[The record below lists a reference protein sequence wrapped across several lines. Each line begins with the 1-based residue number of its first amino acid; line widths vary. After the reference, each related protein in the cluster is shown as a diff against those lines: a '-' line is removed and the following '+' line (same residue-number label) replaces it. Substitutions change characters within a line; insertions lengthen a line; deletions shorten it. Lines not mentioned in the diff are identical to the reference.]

1 MSAYEKVRKDSDW
14 GYPLT
19 CYIVGGSLLGYL
31 FFSTFVLIVVHLDL
45 FTIFA
50 KAKLLRAHIMCGSFG
65 MIGATIA
72 SIRKFYRVIITE
84 STAKVSGDPIQPMK
98 WGLGWVY
105 YYLTRPI
112 LGSFLGALC
121 FTLSFIGFQILA
133 EPASLQISS
142 EGRYLLYALSF
153 ISGFA
158 VSNVLDRLGEL
169 AEQIFQT
176 KGKTY

>member
-1 MSAYEKVRKDSDW
+1 MSRLEMKKSVGWAH
-14 GYPLT
+14 PPA
-19 CYIVGGSLLGYL
+19 CYIVGGTLLVYL
-31 FFSTFVLIVVHLDL
+31 FLGAAILVAVHMNLFS
-45 FTIFA
+45 IFL
-50 KAKLLRAHIMCGSFG
+50 KADLLRSHVMCGAYG
-65 MIGATIA
+65 MIGATMA
-72 SIRKFYRVIITE
+72 SIRKYYRVIITE
-84 STAKVSGDPIQPMK
+84 STARLKGDSTASIE

-112 LGSFLGALC
+112 LGSILGALC
-121 FTLSFIGFQILA
+121 YTLTFIGFQILA
-133 EPASLQISS
+133 EPTSFGISS